1 MEQLAAVTEQI
12 NVFLLVLARV
22 LGIIITAPL
31 FSSRNIPPQLKIG
44 LSAIVSLTV
53 FSVLK
58 TATIRTPDDIFSYG
72 LLLIGEVLVGL
83 AIGFTANLIFAAIQ
97 LAGQLIDMQLGFSI
111 VSVIDPLHGT
121 PIPQMGNFKYIV
133 ALLIYLVTNAHHF
146 MFAAII
152 KSYQYVPLLSHSY
165 HPAITNV
172 VMDIFGGTVEV
183 AAKIA
188 LPAVGVLLIT
198 DVALGILA
206 RTVPQMNIFVV
217 GMPLKIYVG
226 MIVILLALPLF
237 GMMMNI
243 MFENSFVGLMQLMKA
258 IGG

>member
-1 MEQLAAVTEQI
+1 MEQLAGVTEQI
-12 NVFLLVLARV
+12 NVFLLVMVRV
-22 LGIIITAPL
+22 LGIIMTAPL
-31 FSSRNIPPQLKIG
+31 LSSRNIPPQLKIG

-58 TATIRTPDDIFSYG
+58 TGAIKTPDDIFSYV
-72 LLLIGEVLVGL
+72 LLLVGEVLVGL
-83 AIGFTANLIFAAIQ
+83 AIGFTANLIFSAIQ
-97 LAGQLIDMQLGFSI
+97 LAGQVIDMQLGFSI

-133 ALLIYLVTNAHHF
+133 ALLIYLVTNTHHF

-152 KSYQYVPLLSHSY
+152 KSYQYIPLLAISY

-172 VMDIFGGTVEV
+172 VMDVFGGTLEIAV
-183 AAKIA
+183 KIA

-226 MIVILLALPLF
+226 MIVIMLALPLF
-237 GMMMNI
+237 GMMLNV
-243 MFENSFVGLMQLMKA
+243 MFDDSFVGLTQLMKA
-258 IGG
+258 MGG